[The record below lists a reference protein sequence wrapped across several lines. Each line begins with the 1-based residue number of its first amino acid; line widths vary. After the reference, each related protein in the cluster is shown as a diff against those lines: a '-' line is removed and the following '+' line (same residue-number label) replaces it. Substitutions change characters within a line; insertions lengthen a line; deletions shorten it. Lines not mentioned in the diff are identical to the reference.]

1 MSKYDF
7 KILPFREWRFYS
19 IKKEDEL
26 KFRKAAN
33 DWCSH
38 QKNNVTMSCKQ
49 LVRIDKDGNKVFLGF
64 EVFKND

>member
-7 KILPFREWRFYS
+7 KNLPYREWRFYS

-26 KFRKAAN
+26 RFRKAAT
-33 DWCSH
+33 DFCGR
-38 QKNNVTMSCKQ
+38 QKKIVTIKCKQ

-64 EVFKND
+64 EVYKND